1 LPNEK
6 LISSQEMHFLQN
18 VTNMAQKTIK
28 TKPTH
33 FVLVLNGQ
41 QIISESIGDIAT
53 LILNK
58 KNEIN
63 IILSQNFKCIFID
76 DLNGNKL
83 EIFLE

>member
-41 QIISESIGDIAT
+41 QIISENIGDIAT

-63 IILSQNFKCIFID
+63 IILSQNSKCIFID